1 MNIKRLCYLLHL
13 WIGLATGIIVFVVSI
28 TGAIY
33 LFKDEISSTCQPWK
47 KVEVRNQPFLQPS
60 KLIEIANT
68 QSHQESPSAITI
80 GEKDEAV
87 WVDYFGEKGQTTIYL
102 NPYDGKIIHTSHLGT
117 DEFDFYRFI
126 LNGHLYM
133 WFPRTIGK
141 PLVSYGVL
149 LFFLTLLT
157 GLVIWMPKHMTTH
170 LLKKRLAFH
179 RPFKWSRFVY
189 DLHNVLGI
197 YMLLPIIVVSITGLI
212 FGLDWFSHGIYQLA
226 SGGKQMEAYTLPPS
240 DSLHIQSKTA
250 SIDLLQ
256 AKILKESPNAV
267 QYYYVLPADSLGS
280 YRVSV
285 VHEKGS
291 YYKQDNLFFDQYTLK
306 ELKGT
311 GPYAGRY
318 KDGTPADKL
327 IHATLDLHEG
337 IILGWIGKIIM
348 LFAALT
354 SASLPIT
361 GFLLW
366 RRKKN
371 QKKPVG

>member
-1 MNIKRLCYLLHL
+1 
-13 WIGLATGIIVFVVSI
+13 
-28 TGAIY
+28 
-33 LFKDEISSTCQPWK
+33 
-47 KVEVRNQPFLQPS
+47 
-60 KLIEIANT
+60 
-68 QSHQESPSAITI
+68 
-80 GEKDEAV
+80 
-87 WVDYFGEKGQTTIYL
+87 
-102 NPYDGKIIHTSHLGT
+102 
-117 DEFDFYRFI
+117 
-126 LNGHLYM
+126 
-133 WFPRTIGK
+133 
-141 PLVSYGVL
+141 
-149 LFFLTLLT
+149 
-157 GLVIWMPKHMTTH
+157 
-170 LLKKRLAFH
+170 
-179 RPFKWSRFVY
+179 
-189 DLHNVLGI
+189 
-197 YMLLPIIVVSITGLI
+197 
-212 FGLDWFSHGIYQLA
+212 
-226 SGGKQMEAYTLPPS
+226 MEAYTLPPS

-267 QYYYVLPADSLGS
+267 QYYYALPADSLGS

-366 RRKKN
+366 RRKKKTKETSRIRCTSCKYTHKSN
-371 QKKPVG
+371 QF

>member
-1 MNIKRLCYLLHL
+1 M
-13 WIGLATGIIVFVVSI
+13 
-28 TGAIY
+28 
-33 LFKDEISSTCQPWK
+33 
-47 KVEVRNQPFLQPS
+47 
-60 KLIEIANT
+60 
-68 QSHQESPSAITI
+68 
-80 GEKDEAV
+80 
-87 WVDYFGEKGQTTIYL
+87 
-102 NPYDGKIIHTSHLGT
+102 
-117 DEFDFYRFI
+117 I
-126 LNGHLYM
+126 L
-133 WFPRTIGK
+133 
-141 PLVSYGVL
+141 
-149 LFFLTLLT
+149 
-157 GLVIWMPKHMTTH
+157 
-170 LLKKRLAFH
+170 
-179 RPFKWSRFVY
+179 
-189 DLHNVLGI
+189 
-197 YMLLPIIVVSITGLI
+197 
-212 FGLDWFSHGIYQLA
+212 
-226 SGGKQMEAYTLPPS
+226 
-240 DSLHIQSKTA
+240 
-250 SIDLLQ
+250 
-256 AKILKESPNAV
+256 SPNAV
-267 QYYYVLPADSLGS
+267 QYYYALPADSQGS

-366 RRKKN
+366 RRKKK